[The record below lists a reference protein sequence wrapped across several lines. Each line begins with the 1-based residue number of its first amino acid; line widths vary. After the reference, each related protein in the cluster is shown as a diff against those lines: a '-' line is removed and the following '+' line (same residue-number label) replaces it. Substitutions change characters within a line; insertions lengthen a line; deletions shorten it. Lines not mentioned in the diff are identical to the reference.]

1 MPDPRPRS
9 QANGMDYEEP
19 PRRFHNLDSLLADA
33 TRAETAASEQALH
46 QALASG
52 ACVWGFRKHRMV
64 KNAPGPNPDRV
75 CSRCGYFKEADE
87 PTGERDAT

>member
-1 MPDPRPRS
+1 VANPRPRS
-9 QANGMDYEEP
+9 QASTQEYEEE
-19 PRRFHNLDSLLADA
+19 PRRFHDLEPLLDAAS
-33 TRAETAASEQALH
+33 RAEIAASDQALR

-75 CSRCGYFKEADE
+75 CSRCGYFKEAAE
-87 PTGERDAT
+87 PTVERDAT

>member
-1 MPDPRPRS
+1 MPNPRPRS
-9 QANGMDYEEP
+9 QANSPDYEEP
-19 PRRFHNLDSLLADA
+19 PRRFHNLEPLLADA
-33 TRAETAASEQALH
+33 TRAETAASAQALH

-52 ACVWGFRKHRMV
+52 ACVWGYRKHRMV

-87 PTGERDAT
+87 PTGEHDAT